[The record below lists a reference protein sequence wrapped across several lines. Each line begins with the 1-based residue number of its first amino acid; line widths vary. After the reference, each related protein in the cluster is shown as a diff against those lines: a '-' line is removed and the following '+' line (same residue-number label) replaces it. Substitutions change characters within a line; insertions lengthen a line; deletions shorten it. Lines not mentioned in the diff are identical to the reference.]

1 MSRISAVAA
10 GGQNIVAFLDMLAF
24 SEGTST
30 SPTTQDDGYDQVVGR
45 TRFTGYLT
53 HPNALVRI
61 PKLGISSTAAGR
73 YQLLHRYFMVYQ
85 KQLHLSD
92 FSPMS
97 QDLIAIQQIREC
109 RALPDIEAGR
119 FEVAI
124 SKCRHIWASLPG
136 AGYGQHENSLSALAA
151 VYLKSGGK
159 FS

>member
-10 GGQNIVAFLDMLAF
+10 GGQNIVAFLDTLAF

-30 SPTTQDDGYDQVVGR
+30 SPTTQDDGYDQIVGR
-45 TRFTGYLT
+45 TRFADYAD
-53 HPNALVRI
+53 HPNELVAI
-61 PKLGISSTAAGR
+61 PKLHISSTAAGR
-73 YQLLHRYFMVYQ
+73 YQLLHRYWVIYK

-97 QDLIAIQQIREC
+97 QDMIALQQIREC
-109 RALPDIEAGR
+109 RALPDILAGR
-119 FEVAI
+119 FEIAV

-136 AGYGQHENSLSALAA
+136 AGYGQHEHSLSALTA
-151 VYLKSGGK
+151 VYLKCGGK